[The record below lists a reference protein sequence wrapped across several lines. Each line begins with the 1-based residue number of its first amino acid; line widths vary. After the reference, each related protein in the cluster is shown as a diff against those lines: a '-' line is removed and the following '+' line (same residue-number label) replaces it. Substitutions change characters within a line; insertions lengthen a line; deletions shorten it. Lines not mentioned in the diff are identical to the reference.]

1 MDILE
6 AIGKR
11 IREIRL
17 EKHWT
22 QEKLGEVIGVSYSYV
37 GRIERGQ
44 KNISLQTLEK
54 IAKALEVNEAE
65 FFTYSHTEKLNPS
78 EKMKEIQEINFML
91 YKQDLQSILRIKPVL
106 QEMLKQMKKISA
118 WRLPSAYFFHSILN
132 RSSISLPLTVIS
144 ISLKSIE
151 STLSS

>member
-6 AIGKR
+6 TIGLR
-11 IREIRL
+11 IRELRL
-17 EKHWT
+17 DKQWT

-65 FFTYSHTEKLNPS
+65 FFIYSHTEKLNPS

-91 YKQDLQSILRIKPVL
+91 YKQDLQSILKIKPVL
-106 QEMLKQMKKISA
+106 QEMLKQLKK
-118 WRLPSAYFFHSILN
+118 
-132 RSSISLPLTVIS
+132 
-144 ISLKSIE
+144 
-151 STLSS
+151 